1 MALTRLTKIDG
12 GGISTTSDYR
22 VGVITATKFVGPIE
36 AENATFAGNVSI
48 GGTLTYEDVTNID
61 SVGLITARDGIKVG
75 TGITFEPNGQA
86 NFVGVVT
93 FNNSSNANGIHLPTN
108 KMLVLGSNYLYGNIT
123 NTGSQLRFQ
132 ALNTYSFECWD
143 GGGMSKWLGVTGPG
157 GIVEIGG
164 YSMGVS
170 GSNKTPRIQL
180 SGSSH
185 LVRMYSSAPN
195 STTLTER
202 FRLSQGGFNFTGLST
217 HTGNFD
223 LDGDLDVDGHTNL
236 DNVSVAG
243 ISTFGVSGISNPNNT
258 GWATNSMINLYGSYG
273 GGLSFNDNGNNGFQL
288 LTTSSGVYF
297 HIKNAAVGGTPKS
310 SIRCVKDGAVE
321 LYHNGTE
328 KIETTSTGIN
338 VTGNVVGDGLTID
351 GNSDLNGDLDVDGH
365 TNLDHVSV
373 AGFTTCSGGLKMINS
388 AKLRFGTNNNTY
400 IYYDAGSGV
409 SHFQLT
415 GGNLSIA
422 SNVSNSYEYMIRAHT
437 NGRVELYY
445 DGDEKIRTT
454 DKGILVGTGVTIETN
469 GQANFVGVVTAT
481 SSPSANMGLRNVSI
495 STVSPSGGSDGD
507 LWFTYVA

>member
-180 SGSSH
+180 NGSSH

-223 LDGDLDVDGHTNL
+223 LDGDLDVDGHTKL
-236 DNVSVAG
+236 DNVRIAG
-243 ISTFGVSGISNPNNT
+243 VSTFSDNDIIFKNSGI
-258 GWATNSMINLYGSYG
+258 
-273 GGLSFNDNGNNGFQL
+273 
-288 LTTSSGVYF
+288 TSS
-297 HIKNAAVGGTPKS
+297 K
-310 SIRCVKDGAVE
+310 
-321 LYHNGTE
+321 
-328 KIETTSTGIN
+328 
-338 VTGNVVGDGLTID
+338 
-351 GNSDLNGDLDVDGH
+351 
-365 TNLDHVSV
+365 
-373 AGFTTCSGGLKMINS
+373 
-388 AKLRFGTNNNTY
+388 
-400 IYYDAGSGV
+400 
-409 SHFQLT
+409 
-415 GGNLSIA
+415 
-422 SNVSNSYEYMIRAHT
+422 
-437 NGRVELYY
+437 
-445 DGDEKIRTT
+445 
-454 DKGILVGTGVTIETN
+454 
-469 GQANFVGVVTAT
+469 
-481 SSPSANMGLRNVSI
+481 
-495 STVSPSGGSDGD
+495 
-507 LWFTYVA
+507 